1 VTLEVSVF
9 KVAFRM
15 QLNFLVSGLDQV
27 HDDVA
32 RAIGAQAIAITEP
45 FVAILVQALYDCG
58 CGVNPA
64 VRAVMLRQGCEVKR
78 R

>member
-1 VTLEVSVF
+1 
-9 KVAFRM
+9 M
-15 QLNFLVSGLDQV
+15 

-58 CGVNPA
+58 CGVDTA
-64 VRAVMLRQGCEVKR
+64 VRAVVLGQGGEVKR